1 MMHRSY
7 HRYFIAL
14 GFCLAAMLAHANLIK
29 NPEFGNNVEK
39 WKIQKQDDTE
49 LTHTVTED
57 GPDGKPALE
66 FDVTAGKNAARLSL
80 FQGIQ
85 LKGGQTYTYTFKIKA
100 DRKRKIVVKFRGAAK
115 PWPTIGKEKAFEIS
129 EEWQTI
135 EFSETIP
142 EDTGALVHIG
152 NLGTPGKIWLSDP
165 VLVGDGEAGTAV
177 ADAETEAEEKPK
189 KKPAKKDKDEDET
202 TAAASPKVELPK
214 GIGEEGR
221 ISATDTLMKTVTVHS
236 PKTKEDEVYQ
246 ITDNTK
252 IYVNGHDSTL
262 ANIEKG
268 MIVVVVPDAD
278 PIMAAA
284 IHAKAAGSKSSS
296 AEPKKEAKAPEK
308 DKDED
313 KPKAKKQPVKKKK
326 K

>member
-14 GFCLAAMLAHANLIK
+14 GFCLATVLAQANLIK

-39 WKIQKQDDTE
+39 WKIQKQEDTE

-57 GPDGKPALE
+57 GPDGKPVLE
-66 FDVTAGKNAARLSL
+66 FDVTAGKNSNRLAI
-80 FQGIQ
+80 FQSIP
-85 LKGGQTYTYTFKIKA
+85 LKGGQTYKYTFKIKA
-100 DRKRKIVVKFRGAAK
+100 DRKRKIVVKFREGTN
-115 PWPTIGKEKAFEIS
+115 PWPTIGKEKSFEIS
-129 EEWQTI
+129 DDWQTI
-135 EFSETIP
+135 EFSETVP
-142 EDTGALVHIG
+142 EDSSVLIHIS
-152 NLGTPGKIWLSDP
+152 NLGTPGKIWFSDP

-177 ADAETEAEEKPK
+177 ADADTEAEEKPK
-189 KKPAKKDKDEDET
+189 KKPAKKDEDET

-221 ISATDTLMKTVTVHS
+221 ISATDPLMKTVTVHS

-313 KPKAKKQPVKKKK
+313 KPKAKKQPAKKKK